1 MKYYKKKLKVTLI
14 FFLGTFALLINLI
27 TFYMITTSM
36 EQNHMELSRAHMEHQ
51 YQNCRQRMEVLGQQF
66 LSLAEDAQLAVGVE
80 NGNPDQVKKKLK
92 GFLQSAPG
100 TLALSVYT
108 LKEGRAEFWAGEGR
122 IHGIRID
129 LDEWVESLLAEGEEC
144 LWYLPSGEEGTLH
157 FLCRMEDGGRLFGF
171 LLVKYE
177 LDSMMEELA
186 GQNTYDS
193 WDTHLAVAADT
204 LVWTDE
210 EAYWQEADPALW
222 QKDYDYV
229 TEGRSL
235 RSSRALTENGVRLV
249 QVVAR
254 RIDGAYFAAVLGQ
267 VLLFLASLLGICL
280 GVNRFTANL
289 MEPLERLKRRM
300 EQMRGSAG

>member
-1 MKYYKKKLKVTLI
+1 
-14 FFLGTFALLINLI
+14 
-27 TFYMITTSM
+27 
-36 EQNHMELSRAHMEHQ
+36 
-51 YQNCRQRMEVLGQQF
+51 
-66 LSLAEDAQLAVGVE
+66 
-80 NGNPDQVKKKLK
+80 
-92 GFLQSAPG
+92 
-100 TLALSVYT
+100 
-108 LKEGRAEFWAGEGR
+108 
-122 IHGIRID
+122 
-129 LDEWVESLLAEGEEC
+129 
-144 LWYLPSGEEGTLH
+144 
-157 FLCRMEDGGRLFGF
+157 
-171 LLVKYE
+171 
-177 LDSMMEELA
+177 MMEELA